1 MRCSTEVSSTY
12 APKAG
17 ERRRLLQ
24 KPCLVSITPAL
35 LLASVVC
42 LFSKGSNAFSQ
53 APAPEAAPAAVASVA
68 AEGAVRVKP
77 VEDSLKYIVDGQL
90 ANVLP
95 ADWVEVARVMGDPSI
110 RSIVMEQLRKAEPF
124 PARLWVDMLS
134 HRELA
139 VRLGALEVLE
149 DYTGHDLDFDPWEV
163 DPEQR
168 KESLA
173 LWSAWALSGGK
184 TVPAANGF
192 TTLSTEVMQGYL
204 RDIMSGEPAQAERAM
219 AKLKPF
225 SHQAIGFIETFLTTQ
240 SSLLEGMR
248 GRLKEAQYRL
258 LLDLAGVRDARRV
271 ARNLAIGTRDE
282 RVEGLDLISS
292 APKTVLPIVGELL
305 RDPDALVRERAMD
318 VLLSIGEAAAIPL
331 AEAHLKQEKDANV
344 IHAAI
349 RALGKIE
356 SSASVRT
363 LAPYLSS
370 DDEDMVATTLQS
382 LSLLGSQ
389 ANSAK
394 VQIEACLNHGAWRVR
409 AAALQCIT
417 KIRLGGLNKQIA
429 VLLDDDDSFV
439 RAAAVMALAS
449 VGGNSDPFGSRSSRS
464 SGSGGE
470 DTTKLLVEAF
480 TKHDDLKA
488 VIFKAFAQMRKEVP
502 KELLDSLAKLPPD
515 ILVSAL
521 ATLETGSAVE
531 KVLLQF
537 AAHPDLDVSCTALRS
552 LAKFSSDSNE
562 AEPVLVQALLG
573 KDAAKRDAVLDSL
586 RWSKPASSPREWDAA
601 MKKLQAE
608 QPASSVP
615 VPVQPPATTPAP
627 TANSLEKQLM
637 QAFHPSGSAPD
648 FPTPASPAAGDAV
661 PGQPR
666 GLVDSLLGAFTPKK
680 PASTV
685 GVSTTTQNSPPA
697 KAGSI
702 ESALNQLAGSADL
715 PAAGEPSR
723 IARQAA
729 LTLVVAGSNSAVSH
743 YEPVLAKMD
752 VQDRAELADAFA
764 RNPSPA
770 YIPIWQALFYDPSR
784 EVRQRAMRSTLYEE
798 RRTEVVRFGLMQLM
812 QTKALITPAEAYGDS
827 IEGLARG
834 DNTKK
839 LMLESARQMVAV
851 DKNPPLQVLGLII
864 LRQSS
869 AAADKMTAAKLVKS
883 PYYWVRRAAVLTLGR
898 IDPKALEE
906 IFPAVA
912 ADSSA
917 WVREAGA
924 ASYGKTLKAWTHHFD
939 DNTEVK
945 DELHES
951 EYDFS
956 RGSSRF
962 GSSGGS
968 SSLTP
973 QTIELL
979 RKLTRDSEERVQL
992 CAWLA
997 LLVSRQEVDV
1007 EALCALLDR
1016 SPDRDT
1022 WAYKLA
1028 GFVDANYRS
1037 LGPALR
1043 PLLERVEWKYIQSNK
1058 VPAIEKHFGIGGSAG
1073 EDVGTDFAAYVK
1085 SSGPAVAL
1093 VPAPQFVTPAPGSG
1107 AEPFGEIPLTA
1118 EVHAVFFYN
1127 PGCPDCDAVRRDLT
1141 VLKRRFTGLKV
1152 QEHNIR
1158 DTQAVLLNEALSRRF
1173 AVPPDKRQVS
1183 PVVFFQEGVLIKSDL
1198 NRFAME
1204 NLIQD
1209 TLRVGD
1215 SAQWFQT
1222 QKAEI
1227 AAAKE
1232 VVQQRFE
1239 GLQLMGV
1246 FMAGL
1251 LDGIN
1256 PCAFATIIFF
1266 LSYMQV
1272 TRRSP
1277 RGILAVGVAF
1287 IAGVFISYFVLGLGL
1302 VEVVS
1307 SIEGFKT
1314 AAMLL
1319 NWALAIACLVIAY
1332 LSIRDARLA
1341 REGRLQDMALQL
1353 PGFLKSGIRG
1363 VIRTGAKSSH
1373 FVLAAFVSG
1382 IIIAALELACTGQV
1396 YLPTIVYALKTG
1408 IASATAFLL
1417 LYNIAFIVPL
1427 VVIFILAWRGMKSE
1441 ALIRF
1446 QKNHTAT
1453 VKYALGALFL
1463 LLFFMIVWS
1472 GRL

>member
-1 MRCSTEVSSTY
+1 MTS
-12 APKAG
+12 
-17 ERRRLLQ
+17 
-24 KPCLVSITPAL
+24 AL
-35 LLASVVC
+35 LLAAVVC
-42 LFSKGSNAFSQ
+42 LFGSSHVHAQS
-53 APAPEAAPAAVASVA
+53 PATGASPAVPAVPPAS
-68 AEGAVRVKP
+68 EGAARVKP
-77 VEDSLKYIVDGQL
+77 VEDSLKYIADGQL

-110 RSIVMEQLRKAEPF
+110 RSVVMEQLRKAEPF
-124 PARLWVDMLS
+124 PARPWVDMLA
-134 HRELA
+134 HHDLT

-149 DYTGHDLDFDPWEV
+149 DYTGHDLEFDPWEA

-173 LWSAWALSGGK
+173 RWSAWADGGGK
-184 TVPAANGF
+184 ALPGTSGA
-192 TTLSTEVMQGYL
+192 TTLSTEMMQGYL
-204 RDIMSGEPAQAERAM
+204 RDIMSGEPAPAERAM

-258 LLDLAGVRDARRV
+258 LLDLAGVRDARLV
-271 ARNLAIGTRDE
+271 ARNLAIGTRDQ

-292 APKTVLPIVGELL
+292 APKTVLPMVGELL

-318 VLLSIGEAAAIPL
+318 VLLSIGKAGTIPL
-331 AEAHLKQEKDANV
+331 AEQHLKGEKDANV

-356 SSASVRT
+356 SSTSVRT
-363 LAPYLSS
+363 LTPYLTS

-389 ANSAK
+389 AHSAK
-394 VQIEACLNHGAWRVR
+394 VQIEGCLQHSAWRVR

-417 KIRLGGLNKQIA
+417 KIRLGGLERQIA
-429 VLLDDDDSFV
+429 ELIDDDDSFV

-449 VGGNSDPFGSRSSRS
+449 VAGDSGGYGSFPPRGRSSPSDGVDVTQR
-464 SGSGGE
+464 
-470 DTTKLLVEAF
+470 LVDAF
-480 TKHDDLKA
+480 EKHDDLKA
-488 VIFKAFAQMRKEVP
+488 IIFKAFGQMKKAVP
-502 KELLDSLAKLPPD
+502 PELLDSLGDLPPD

-521 ATLETGSAVE
+521 ATLDNGNAEQ
-531 KVLLQF
+531 KVLLKF
-537 AAHPDLDVSCTALRS
+537 AAHTDLDVSCTALRT
-552 LAKFSSDSNE
+552 LAKFSSSSKE
-562 AEPVLVQALLG
+562 VKPVLVMALLG
-573 KDAAKRDAVLDSL
+573 KNAAKRDAVLDNV
-586 RWSKPASSPREWDAA
+586 RWSAPASGNREWEAA
-601 MKKLQAE
+601 LKNFQFE
-608 QPASSVP
+608 QPQAPAPSP
-615 VPVQPPATTPAP
+615 VPKVD
-627 TANSLEKQLM
+627 SLEKQLM
-637 QAFHPSGSAPD
+637 RAFIPGGEAAAT
-648 FPTPASPAAGDAV
+648 TPPVAPAAGDV
-661 PGQPR
+661 PPGKPK
-666 GLVDSLLGAFTPKK
+666 GLVDSLANAFTPKK
-680 PASTV
+680 PSGDVAATA
-685 GVSTTTQNSPPA
+685 TQRPSAPVT
-697 KAGSI
+697 GELI
-702 ESALNQLAGSADL
+702 EDALNHLAGSADL
-715 PAAGEPSR
+715 SGTGEASR
-723 IARQAA
+723 VARQAA
-729 LTLVVAGSNSAVSH
+729 LTLVIAGSDWAVRH
-743 YEPVLAKMD
+743 YEPVLSKLD
-752 VQDRAELADAFA
+752 VQDRAELADALD

-770 YIPIWQALFYDPSR
+770 YLPTWQALFNDPSR
-784 EVRQRAMRSTLYEE
+784 EVRQRAMRSALEDE
-798 RRTEVVRFGLMQLM
+798 KRTAVIRFGLMQLM
-812 QTKALITPAEAYGDS
+812 QPKTLLTPAEAYGYS
-827 IEGLARG
+827 IESLARD

-851 DKNPPLQVLGLII
+851 DKNPPLQILGLII
-864 LRQSS
+864 LRQSVTVS
-869 AAADKMTAAKLVKS
+869 DRELVAKLAKS

-898 IDPKALEE
+898 VDSKVSEE
-906 IFPAVA
+906 MFPAIA

-924 ASYGKTLKAWTHHFD
+924 ASYGKALKAWKHHFD

-945 DELHES
+945 DELYES
-951 EYDFS
+951 DYDFN
-956 RGSSRF
+956 RSSGRF

-968 SSLTP
+968 SALKP
-973 QTIELL
+973 ETIELL
-979 RKLTRDSEERVQL
+979 RMLTRDSEERVQL

-997 LLVSRQEVDV
+997 LLVNRQEVDV

-1016 SPDRDT
+1016 SPDRET
-1022 WAYKLA
+1022 WSHRLADFVETNYK
-1028 GFVDANYRS
+1028 S

-1043 PLLERVEWKYIQSNK
+1043 PLLERVEWKYIQANK
-1058 VPAIEKHFGIGGSAG
+1058 VPAIEKHFGIGGSDG
-1073 EDVGTDFAAYVK
+1073 KDMGMDFAAYAE
-1085 SSGPAVAL
+1085 SSGPATAL
-1093 VPAPQFVTPAPGSG
+1093 VPAPQFVTPAPGSE
-1107 AEPFGEIPLTA
+1107 AEPLYEIPLTA
-1118 EVHAVFFYN
+1118 EVNAVFFYN
-1127 PGCPDCDAVRRDLT
+1127 PGCPDCETVRRDLAA
-1141 VLKRRFTGLKV
+1141 LKRRFTGLKV

-1183 PVVFFQEGVLIKSDL
+1183 PAVFFQEGVLIKSDL

-1209 TLRVGD
+1209 TLRAGD
-1215 SAQWFQT
+1215 SAMWFQT
-1222 QKAEI
+1222 QKEEI

-1307 SIEGFKT
+1307 RIEAFRT

-1353 PGFLKSGIRG
+1353 PGFLKTGIRG

-1373 FVLAAFVSG
+1373 FVIAAFVSG

-1396 YLPTIVYALKTG
+1396 YLPTIVYAMKTG
-1408 IASATAFLL
+1408 IASATGFLL
-1417 LYNIAFIVPL
+1417 LYNVAFIVPL
-1427 VVIFILAWRGMKSE
+1427 VVIFILAWRGMRSE

-1446 QKNHTAT
+1446 QKTHTAT